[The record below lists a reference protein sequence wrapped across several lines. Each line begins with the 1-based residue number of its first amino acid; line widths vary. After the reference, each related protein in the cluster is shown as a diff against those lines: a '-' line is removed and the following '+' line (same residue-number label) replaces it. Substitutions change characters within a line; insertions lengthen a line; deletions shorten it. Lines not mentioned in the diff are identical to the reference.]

1 MGIVKR
7 VAPLGVAAALIFAAQ
22 AAAAGVQEATC
33 ERGPVMAGSGSPDW
47 RRTSL
52 DAGPIGVLE
61 HPLSQMSRTRNGQLV
76 AKMPALVEGHA
87 PVTLSVPQRLR
98 RRVFIYYGFHE
109 GPDGHRSTGLD
120 GPGFSEV
127 VFQPCADRP
136 RTVWPGG
143 IRVKG
148 TKPVRLLVQTEGR
161 PPVPL
166 VLGKPHVRRGSP
178 RRRGAGSR

>member
-1 MGIVKR
+1 LLLL
-7 VAPLGVAAALIFAAQ
+7 LGGAATAQ
-22 AAAAGVQEATC
+22 PVRVQEATC
-33 ERGPVMAGSGSPDW
+33 EKGPVMVGSGSPDW

-61 HPLSQMSRTRNGQLV
+61 HPLSHMSRTANGQLV

-87 PVTLSVPQRLR
+87 PVTLSVPRRLR
-98 RRVFIYYGFHE
+98 NRVFIYYGFHE
-109 GPDGHRSTGLD
+109 GPDGRRSTGLD
-120 GPGFSEV
+120 GPGFSDV
-127 VFQPCADRP
+127 VFKPCTDRP

-148 TKPVRLLVQTEGR
+148 SKPVRLLVQADGS

-166 VLGKPHVRRGSP
+166 VLGKPRPLR
-178 RRRGAGSR
+178 

>member
-1 MGIVKR
+1 
-7 VAPLGVAAALIFAAQ
+7 
-22 AAAAGVQEATC
+22 
-33 ERGPVMAGSGSPDW
+33 
-47 RRTSL
+47 
-52 DAGPIGVLE
+52 
-61 HPLSQMSRTRNGQLV
+61 
-76 AKMPALVEGHA
+76 MPA
-87 PVTLSVPQRLR
+87 VTLSVPQRLR

-148 TKPVRLLVQTEGR
+148 TKPVRLLVQTEGS

-166 VLGKPHVRRGSP
+166 VLGKPHVQPRIDLGVVARGLGDRAAEDALRARARRP
-178 RRRGAGSR
+178 DACGA

>member
-1 MGIVKR
+1 MR
-7 VAPLGVAAALIFAAQ
+7 LAPLGIIAALISAAP
-22 AAAAGVQEATC
+22 APAAGVQEATC
-33 ERGPVMAGSGSPDW
+33 EKGPVMAGSGSPDW

-61 HPLSQMSRTRNGQLV
+61 HPLSHMTRTRNGQLV

-87 PVTLSVPQRLR
+87 PVTLSVPRRLR
-98 RRVFIYYGFHE
+98 HRVFIYYGFHE
-109 GPDGHRSTGLD
+109 GPDGRRSTGLD

-127 VFQPCADRP
+127 VFQPCADKP

-148 TKPVRLLVQTEGR
+148 TRPVRLLVQTEGNS
-161 PPVPL
+161 PLPL
-166 VLGKPHVRRGSP
+166 VLGRP
-178 RRRGAGSR
+178 RVGRFTIRP

>member
-1 MGIVKR
+1 MAIVKR
-7 VAPLGVAAALIFAAQ
+7 LAPIGAAAALILPAP
-22 AAAAGVQEATC
+22 AAAAGVQEASC

-61 HPLSQMSRTRNGQLV
+61 HPLSHMTRTRNGQLV

-127 VFQPCADRP
+127 VFQPCSDRP

-143 IRVKG
+143 IRVRG
-148 TKPVRLLVQTEGR
+148 TGPVRLLVEAGGS
-161 PPVPL
+161 PPLPL
-166 VLGKPHVRRGSP
+166 ALGKPRARRF
-178 RRRGAGSR
+178 